1 MREGL
6 YETLRI
12 GSGAGFAEDRIDPAV
27 DLAMH
32 GRLDVLVFECLAERT
47 IAQAVAARRLDDA
60 SGFDPLLDE
69 RIGEVL
75 AHCVRNHVTIVSNMG
90 AANPAGAARRV
101 ADIARRL
108 GLKGL
113 KIAAVQGDDVSD
125 RLESLQPFTDE
136 GLPYEQPISANAYV
150 GHQGIVEALRDGADV
165 VLTGRTADPSLF
177 LAPMAYAFGWDE
189 DDWERLGRGTAIGH
203 LLECAGQLTGGY
215 FADPGVKDV
224 PNLAGLGFP
233 IAEVRSD
240 GTAVF
245 SKLEGSGG
253 RLSVATCT
261 EQLLY
266 ELHDPSAYL
275 TPDVT
280 ADFSSI
286 RFEDLG
292 EDRVALSGGGGRERP
307 RRLKVS
313 VGIDEGWLGEGQISY
328 AGPGCVARGHL
339 ALAIV
344 DERLSLTGVE
354 VLDARFDLIG
364 IDAVSRSSDGDREPY
379 EVRAR
384 VACRVRTEA
393 EARRVGREVAGLYT
407 NGPAGG
413 GGAASTVKAVVGI
426 VSALIDRDRVVTSLT
441 WEIS

>member
-1 MREGL
+1 MREGPF
-6 YETLRI
+6 ETLRI
-12 GSGAGFAEDRIDPAV
+12 GAGAGFAEDRIDPAV
-27 DLAMH
+27 DLALH

-47 IAQAVAARRLDDA
+47 IAQAVAARRADDTL
-60 SGFDPLLDE
+60 GYDPMLDE

-75 AHCVRNHVTIVSNMG
+75 IPCARNGVTIVSNMG
-90 AANPAGAARRV
+90 AANPVGAARRV
-101 ADIARRL
+101 AKIARRV
-108 GLKGL
+108 GLSGL
-113 KIAAVQGDDVSD
+113 KIVAVEGDDVSD
-125 RLESLQPFTDE
+125 RLDQLQPFSEE
-136 GLPYEQPISANAYV
+136 GLPDEHPISANAYV
-150 GHQGIVEALRDGADV
+150 GHQPIVEALRGGADV
-165 VLTGRTADPSLF
+165 ILTGRMADPALF
-177 LAPMAYAFGWDE
+177 LGVMAYAFGWGE
-189 DDWERLGRGTAIGH
+189 EDWEVLGRGTAVGH

-224 PNLAGLGFP
+224 PDLARLGFP
-233 IAEVRSD
+233 IAEVRPD
-240 GTAVF
+240 GSAVF

-280 ADFSSI
+280 ADFSTI
-286 RFEDLG
+286 RFEAVGPDS
-292 EDRVALSGGGGRERP
+292 VAMSGGGGRERP
-307 RRLKVS
+307 QRLKVS

-339 ALAIV
+339 ALAII
-344 DERLSLTGVE
+344 DERLAMTGVE

-364 IDAVSRSSDGDREPY
+364 IDAVARCTDGDREPY

-393 EARRVGREVAGLYT
+393 EARRVGREVAALYT

-413 GGAASTVKAVVGI
+413 GGAASTVKPVVGI
-426 VSALIDRDRVVTSLT
+426 VSALIDRDRVEPRLT